1 MAPPLVKLLSHR
13 DVAALVLGFLG
24 IRDTWLC
31 RRVSRELRRWAILSL
46 KGAPRP
52 VVVGGAILHN
62 PSQRNSKH
70 REYGDNGKAGELLG
84 CTETLDLSTMRWSP
98 WATQLPVAAVSQ
110 PHTPS
115 PHTPLPSSAAPPDLM
130 DCQRA
135 TRGSRPSPPLDYLM
149 EACWSSGERNLTRR
163 RLQKAG
169 TRRHC
174 RMNGQPLRTSG
185 TPLLAPGPV
194 QHSRRTPRARVRHRR
209 TVSDGITNLKGMVTT
224 YSRQQSQARSSFD
237 LFFSPRAQ

>member
-1 MAPPLVKLLSHR
+1 MAPPHAPLVKLLSHR

-110 PHTPS
+110 PRTHPAHT
-115 PHTPLPSSAAPPDLM
+115 LPSRRPRPRLTYGLSTCYSWQSAFAAAQLPD
-130 DCQRA
+130 
-135 TRGSRPSPPLDYLM
+135 GS
-149 EACWSSGERNLTRR
+149 
-163 RLQKAG
+163 
-169 TRRHC
+169 
-174 RMNGQPLRTSG
+174 
-185 TPLLAPGPV
+185 LLVVG
-194 QHSRRTPRARVRHRR
+194 
-209 TVSDGITNLKGMVTT
+209 
-224 YSRQQSQARSSFD
+224 
-237 LFFSPRAQ
+237 